1 LPAAFLY
8 LLDDGLGGWM
18 NCDDDV
24 VFDNYKDDVGKL
36 NCRFGILYIIPPS
49 PFPARKALG

>member
-1 LPAAFLY
+1 
-8 LLDDGLGGWM
+8 M

-36 NCRFGILYIIPPS
+36 NCRFGILYIIPPAPS
-49 PFPARKALG
+49 PPAKPLAKGGVEMAA